1 MQKYRETVEYILLII
16 LKGRRNMT
24 EKKYTNKYLLK
35 RFIPYYKP
43 YKKILTID
51 LLSAALTTISQL
63 VLPLLLSYLTDWAQ
77 LGLLDMPRLGKV
89 ALIYLA
95 TKFIEVVS
103 RFIMQSYGH
112 IMGALIEKDMRGDV
126 FSHLLTMDT
135 EFFNEAK
142 IGQLMARM
150 TTDLNE
156 ITEFSHH
163 VPEEFLV
170 AAIKLAV
177 SFVVLLTINWQ
188 LSLIIYILIP
198 IMYIFSRKSRQKFR
212 QATMNTRKQIGAINS
227 GIEDTLLGINVVKSF
242 ANEDIE
248 KEKFGRENEKFA
260 DIKKDQYFNM
270 AKYFCVKDAF
280 SGFMYAVLILVGGI
294 FVIQKQITAGD
305 LIAFT
310 MYLNMLVATIER
322 LINFTDTYERG
333 TTGIERFVQIMNLDR
348 DIYDKDQASD
358 LENVQGKIE
367 FDHVYFKYPETKEE
381 DPYVLDDMS
390 FTIDVGENIAL
401 VGPSGAGKTTI
412 SKLIPRFYDVDDGA
426 IRIDGDNIKDLTI
439 DSLRDNIGIV
449 QQDVYLF
456 SGTIKDN
463 IKYGKEDATDSE
475 IERAAELAGA
485 LEFIKDLPYGFDTY
499 IGERGV
505 KLSGGQKQRISI
517 ARVFLKNPPILILDE
532 ATSALDNKSEAIV
545 QSSLEKLSKGRTTLT
560 IAHRLSTII
569 NADEI
574 LVLTYDGIVE
584 RGNHKDL
591 LAKKG
596 VYYNLYNS
604 NNTDLFG

>member
-1 MQKYRETVEYILLII
+1 MEKSKRKYS
-16 LKGRRNMT
+16 
-24 EKKYTNKYLLK
+24 TNYLLK

-43 YKKILTID
+43 YKKTLALD
-51 LLSAALTTISQL
+51 LFAASMTTVSELI
-63 VLPLLLSYLTDWAQ
+63 LPLILSYLTDWAQ
-77 LGLLDMPRLGKV
+77 IGILDGPRIVKV
-89 ALIYLA
+89 GIIYLI
-95 TKFIEVVS
+95 TKAISVIARYF
-103 RFIMQSYGH
+103 MQSMGH
-112 IMGALIEKDMRGDV
+112 IMGAHIERDMRKDV
-126 FSHLLTMDT
+126 FNHLLKMDT

-142 IGQLMARM
+142 IGQLMSRL
-150 TTDLNE
+150 TSDLFE

-170 AAIKLAV
+170 GAIKLIV
-177 SFVVLLTINWQ
+177 SFIVLLSIDWK
-188 LSLIIYILIP
+188 LSLIIYIVIP
-198 IMYIFSRKSRQKFR
+198 LMYIVSRKSREKFR
-212 QATMNTRKQIGAINS
+212 LATFNSKKQIGEINS
-227 GIEDTLLGINVVKSF
+227 GVEDTLLGISVVKSF
-242 ANEDIE
+242 ANEKIE
-248 KEKFGRENEKFA
+248 KDKFAKENDKFA
-260 DIKKDQYFNM
+260 DIKADKYYNM
-270 AKYFCVKDAF
+270 AKYFMVKDSF
-280 SGFMYAVLILVGGI
+280 SGLMYLILIVVGGY
-294 FVIQKQITAGD
+294 FVVKGSITAGQ

-322 LINFTDTYERG
+322 LINFTDTFERG
-333 TTGIERFVQIMNLDR
+333 TTGIERFVEIMNLDR
-348 DIYDKDQASD
+348 DIFDKKDPASLD
-358 LENVQGKIE
+358 GVKGKIE
-367 FDHVYFKYPETKEE
+367 FDNVYFKYPNTPEA

-390 FTIDVGENIAL
+390 FKIDVGENIAL

-412 SKLIPRFYDVDDGA
+412 SKLIPRFYDVDKGS
-426 IRIDGDNIKDLTI
+426 IKIDGTDIKDLSI
-439 DSLRDNIGIV
+439 DSLRNNIGIV

-463 IKYGKEDATDSE
+463 IRYGKKDASDEE
-475 IERAAELAGA
+475 IKEAARLAGA
-485 LEFIKDLPYGFDTY
+485 DEFIKDLPQGLDTY

-545 QSSLEKLSKGRTTLT
+545 QASLEKLTKGRTTLT

-584 RGNHKDL
+584 RGSHKEL
-591 LAKKG
+591 LDKKG
-596 VYYNLYNS
+596 VYYRLYNS

>member
-1 MQKYRETVEYILLII
+1 MQKNKREFS
-16 LKGRRNMT
+16 
-24 EKKYTNKYLLK
+24 NKYLLK

-51 LLSAALTTISQL
+51 LISAALTTVSQL
-63 VLPLLLSYLTDWAQ
+63 ILPLLLSYLTDWAQ
-77 LGLLDMPRLGKV
+77 LGLLDVSRVVKV
-89 ALIYLA
+89 AIVYIA

-103 RFIMQSYGH
+103 RFIMQSFGH
-112 IMGALIEKDMRGDV
+112 IMGAKIERDMRGDV
-126 FSHLLTMDT
+126 FNHLLSMDT

-142 IGQLMARM
+142 IGQLMTRM

-170 AAIKLAV
+170 GAIKLII
-177 SFVVLLTINWQ
+177 SFVVLLTINWK

-198 IMYIFSRKSRQKFR
+198 IMYIVSRKSRAKFR
-212 QATMNTRKQIGAINS
+212 LATMNTRKQIGAINS
-227 GIEDTLLGINVVKSF
+227 GIEDTLLGISVVKSF
-242 ANEDIE
+242 ANEHIE

-270 AKYFCVKDAF
+270 AKYFMVKDAF
-280 SGFMYAVLILVGGI
+280 SGIMYAVLILLGGV
-294 FVIQKQITAGD
+294 FVINGYISAGD

-322 LINFTDTYERG
+322 LINFTDTYEKG
-333 TTGIERFVQIMNLDR
+333 TTGIERFVQIMNLER
-348 DIYDKDQASD
+348 DIFDSEDSRQ
-358 LENVQGKIE
+358 LEDVKGKIE
-367 FDHVYFKYPETKEE
+367 FDHVYFKYPDTSEV

-390 FTIDVGENIAL
+390 FTINVGENIAL

-412 SKLIPRFYDVDDGA
+412 SKLIPRFYDVDRGE
-426 IRIDGDNIKDLTI
+426 IRIDDDNIKNLTI

-456 SGTIKDN
+456 SGTVKDN
-463 IKYGKEDATDSE
+463 IRYGKEDATDEE
-475 IERAAELAGA
+475 IIKAAELAGA
-485 LEFIKDLPYGFDTY
+485 TEFIKDLPEGFDTY

-545 QSSLEKLSKGRTTLT
+545 QTSLEKLSKGRTTLT

-574 LVLTYDGIVE
+574 LVLTYDGIAE
-584 RGNHKDL
+584 RGSHKEL

-604 NNTDLFG
+604 NNEELFG

>member
-1 MQKYRETVEYILLII
+1 MQKNKREFS
-16 LKGRRNMT
+16 
-24 EKKYTNKYLLK
+24 NKYLLK

-51 LLSAALTTISQL
+51 LISAALTTVSQL
-63 VLPLLLSYLTDWAQ
+63 ILPLLLSYLTDWAQ
-77 LGLLDMPRLGKV
+77 LGLLDVSRVVKV
-89 ALIYLA
+89 AIVYVA

-103 RFIMQSYGH
+103 RFIMQSFGH
-112 IMGALIEKDMRGDV
+112 IMGAKIERDMRGDV
-126 FSHLLTMDT
+126 FNHLLSMDT

-142 IGQLMARM
+142 IGQLMTRM

-170 AAIKLAV
+170 GAIKLII
-177 SFVVLLTINWQ
+177 SFAVLLTINWK

-198 IMYIFSRKSRQKFR
+198 IMYIVSRKSRAKFR
-212 QATMNTRKQIGAINS
+212 LATMNTRKQIGAINS
-227 GIEDTLLGINVVKSF
+227 GIEDTLLGISVVKSF
-242 ANEDIE
+242 ANEHIE

-270 AKYFCVKDAF
+270 AKYFMVKDAF
-280 SGFMYAVLILVGGI
+280 SGIMYAVLILVGGV
-294 FVIQKQITAGD
+294 FVINGYISPGD

-322 LINFTDTYERG
+322 LINFTDTYEKG
-333 TTGIERFVQIMNLDR
+333 TTGIERFVQIMNLER
-348 DIYDKDQASD
+348 DIFDSEDSRQ
-358 LENVQGKIE
+358 LEDVKGKIE
-367 FDHVYFKYPETKEE
+367 FDHVYFKYPDTSEV

-390 FTIDVGENIAL
+390 FTINVGENIAL

-412 SKLIPRFYDVDDGA
+412 SKLIPRFYDVDRGE
-426 IRIDGDNIKDLTI
+426 IRVDDDNIKNLTI

-456 SGTIKDN
+456 SGTVKDN
-463 IKYGKEDATDSE
+463 IRYGKEDATDEE
-475 IERAAELAGA
+475 IIKAAELAGA
-485 LEFIKDLPYGFDTY
+485 TEFIKDLPEGFDTY

-545 QSSLEKLSKGRTTLT
+545 QTSLEKLSKGRTTLT

-574 LVLTYDGIVE
+574 LVLTYDGIAE
-584 RGNHKDL
+584 RGNHKEL

-604 NNTDLFG
+604 NNEELFG

>member
-1 MQKYRETVEYILLII
+1 MQKNKREFS
-16 LKGRRNMT
+16 
-24 EKKYTNKYLLK
+24 NKYLLK

-51 LLSAALTTISQL
+51 LISAALTTVSQL
-63 VLPLLLSYLTDWAQ
+63 ILPLLLSYLTDWAQ
-77 LGLLDMPRLGKV
+77 LGLLDVSRVVKV
-89 ALIYLA
+89 AIVYVA

-103 RFIMQSYGH
+103 RFIMQSFGH
-112 IMGALIEKDMRGDV
+112 IMGAKIERDMRGDV
-126 FSHLLTMDT
+126 FNHLLSMDT

-142 IGQLMARM
+142 IGQLMTRM

-170 AAIKLAV
+170 GAIKLII
-177 SFVVLLTINWQ
+177 SFVVLLTINWK

-198 IMYIFSRKSRQKFR
+198 IMYIVSRKSRAKFR
-212 QATMNTRKQIGAINS
+212 LATMNTRKQIGAINS
-227 GIEDTLLGINVVKSF
+227 GIEDTLLGISVVKSF
-242 ANEDIE
+242 ANEHIE

-270 AKYFCVKDAF
+270 AKYFMVKDAF
-280 SGFMYAVLILVGGI
+280 SGIMYAVLILVGGV
-294 FVIQKQITAGD
+294 FVINGYISPGD

-322 LINFTDTYERG
+322 LINFTDTYEKG
-333 TTGIERFVQIMNLDR
+333 TTGIERFVQIMNLER
-348 DIYDKDQASD
+348 DIFDSENSRQ
-358 LENVQGKIE
+358 LEDVKGKIE
-367 FDHVYFKYPETKEE
+367 FDHVYFKYPDTSEV

-390 FTIDVGENIAL
+390 FTINVGENIAL

-412 SKLIPRFYDVDDGA
+412 SKLIPRFYDVDRGE
-426 IRIDGDNIKDLTI
+426 IRVDDDNIKNLTI

-456 SGTIKDN
+456 SGTVKDN
-463 IKYGKEDATDSE
+463 IRYGKEDATDEE
-475 IERAAELAGA
+475 IIKAAELAGA
-485 LEFIKDLPYGFDTY
+485 TEFIKDLPEGFDTY

-532 ATSALDNKSEAIV
+532 ATSALDNKSESIV
-545 QSSLEKLSKGRTTLT
+545 QTSLEKLSKGRTTLT

-574 LVLTYDGIVE
+574 LVLTYDGIAE
-584 RGNHKDL
+584 RGSHKEL

-604 NNTDLFG
+604 NNEELFG

>member
-1 MQKYRETVEYILLII
+1 MQKNKREFS
-16 LKGRRNMT
+16 
-24 EKKYTNKYLLK
+24 NKYLLK

-51 LLSAALTTISQL
+51 LISAALTTVSQL
-63 VLPLLLSYLTDWAQ
+63 ILPLLLSYLTDWAQ
-77 LGLLDMPRLGKV
+77 LGLLDVSRVVKV
-89 ALIYLA
+89 AIVYIA

-103 RFIMQSYGH
+103 RFIMQSFGH
-112 IMGALIEKDMRGDV
+112 IMGAKIERDMRGDV
-126 FSHLLTMDT
+126 FNHLLSMDT

-142 IGQLMARM
+142 IGQLMTRM

-170 AAIKLAV
+170 GAIKLLV
-177 SFVVLLTINWQ
+177 SFVVLLNINWK

-198 IMYIFSRKSRQKFR
+198 VMYIVSRKSRAKFR
-212 QATMNTRKQIGAINS
+212 LATMNTRKQIGAINS
-227 GIEDTLLGINVVKSF
+227 GIEDTLLGISVVKSF
-242 ANEDIE
+242 ANEHIE

-270 AKYFCVKDAF
+270 AKYFMVKDAF
-280 SGFMYAVLILVGGI
+280 SGIMYAVLILVGGV
-294 FVIQKQITAGD
+294 FVINGYISAGD

-322 LINFTDTYERG
+322 LINFTDTYEKG
-333 TTGIERFVQIMNLDR
+333 TTGIERFVQIMNLER
-348 DIYDKDQASD
+348 DIFDSEDSRQ
-358 LENVQGKIE
+358 LEDVKGKIE
-367 FDHVYFKYPETKEE
+367 FDHVYFKYPDTSEV

-390 FTIDVGENIAL
+390 FTINVGENIAL

-412 SKLIPRFYDVDDGA
+412 SKLIPRFYDVDRGE
-426 IRIDGDNIKDLTI
+426 IRVDDDNIKNLTI

-456 SGTIKDN
+456 SGTVKDN
-463 IKYGKEDATDSE
+463 IRYGKEDATDEE
-475 IERAAELAGA
+475 IIKAAELAGA
-485 LEFIKDLPYGFDTY
+485 TEFIKDLPEGFDTY

-505 KLSGGQKQRISI
+505 KLSGGQKQRISR

-545 QSSLEKLSKGRTTLT
+545 QTSLEKLSKGRTTLT

-574 LVLTYDGIVE
+574 LVLTYDGIAE
-584 RGNHKDL
+584 RGSHKEL

-604 NNTDLFG
+604 NNEELFG

>member
-1 MQKYRETVEYILLII
+1 MQNNKREFS
-16 LKGRRNMT
+16 
-24 EKKYTNKYLLK
+24 NKYLLK

-51 LLSAALTTISQL
+51 LISAALTTVSQL
-63 VLPLLLSYLTDWAQ
+63 ILPLLLSYLTDWAQ
-77 LGLLDMPRLGKV
+77 LGLLDVSRVVKV
-89 ALIYLA
+89 AIVYIA
-95 TKFIEVVS
+95 TKFIEVIS
-103 RFIMQSYGH
+103 RFIMQSFGH
-112 IMGALIEKDMRGDV
+112 IMGAKIERDMRGDV
-126 FSHLLTMDT
+126 FNHLLSMDT

-142 IGQLMARM
+142 IGQLMTRM

-170 AAIKLAV
+170 GAIKLII
-177 SFVVLLTINWQ
+177 SFVVLLTINWK

-198 IMYIFSRKSRQKFR
+198 VMYIVSRKSRAKFR
-212 QATMNTRKQIGAINS
+212 LATMNTRKQIGAINS
-227 GIEDTLLGINVVKSF
+227 GIEDTLLGISVVKSF
-242 ANEDIE
+242 ANEHIE

-270 AKYFCVKDAF
+270 AKYFMVKDAF
-280 SGFMYAVLILVGGI
+280 SGIMYAVLILVGGV
-294 FVIQKQITAGD
+294 FVINGYISAGD

-322 LINFTDTYERG
+322 LINFTDTYEKG
-333 TTGIERFVQIMNLDR
+333 TTGIERFVQIMNLER
-348 DIYDKDQASD
+348 DIFDSEDSIQ
-358 LENVQGKIE
+358 LEDVKGKIE
-367 FDHVYFKYPETKEE
+367 FDHVYFKYPDTSEQ

-390 FTIDVGENIAL
+390 FTINVGENIAL

-412 SKLIPRFYDVDDGA
+412 SKLIPRFYDVDRGE
-426 IRIDGDNIKDLTI
+426 IRIDDDNIKNLTI

-456 SGTIKDN
+456 SGTVKDN
-463 IKYGKEDATDSE
+463 IRYGKEDATDEE
-475 IERAAELAGA
+475 IIKAAELAGA
-485 LEFIKDLPYGFDTY
+485 TEFIKDLPEGFDTY

-545 QSSLEKLSKGRTTLT
+545 QTSLEKLSRGRTTLT

-574 LVLTYDGIVE
+574 LVLTYAGIAE
-584 RGNHKDL
+584 RGSHKEL

-604 NNTDLFG
+604 NNEELFG

>member
-1 MQKYRETVEYILLII
+1 MQKNKREFS
-16 LKGRRNMT
+16 
-24 EKKYTNKYLLK
+24 NKYLLK

-51 LLSAALTTISQL
+51 LISAALTTVSQL
-63 VLPLLLSYLTDWAQ
+63 ILPLLLSYLTDWAQ
-77 LGLLDMPRLGKV
+77 LGLLDVSRVVKV
-89 ALIYLA
+89 AIVYVA

-103 RFIMQSYGH
+103 RYIMQSFGH
-112 IMGALIEKDMRGDV
+112 IMGAKIERDMRGDV
-126 FSHLLTMDT
+126 FNHLLSMDT

-142 IGQLMARM
+142 IGQLMTRM

-170 AAIKLAV
+170 GAIKLLV
-177 SFVVLLTINWQ
+177 SFVVLLNINWK

-198 IMYIFSRKSRQKFR
+198 VMYIVSRKSRAKFR
-212 QATMNTRKQIGAINS
+212 LATMNTRKQIGAINS
-227 GIEDTLLGINVVKSF
+227 GIEDTLLGISVVKSF
-242 ANEDIE
+242 ANEHIE

-270 AKYFCVKDAF
+270 AKYFMVKDAF
-280 SGFMYAVLILVGGI
+280 SGIMYAVLILVGGV
-294 FVIQKQITAGD
+294 FVINGYISAGD

-322 LINFTDTYERG
+322 LINFTDTYEKG
-333 TTGIERFVQIMNLDR
+333 TTGIERFVQIMNLER
-348 DIYDKDQASD
+348 DIFDSKDSRQ
-358 LENVQGKIE
+358 LEDVKGKIE
-367 FDHVYFKYPETKEE
+367 FDHVYFKYPDTSEA

-390 FTIDVGENIAL
+390 FTINVGENIAL

-412 SKLIPRFYDVDDGA
+412 SKLIPRFYDVDKGE
-426 IRIDGDNIKDLTI
+426 IRVDDDNIKNLTI

-456 SGTIKDN
+456 SGTVKDN
-463 IKYGKEDATDSE
+463 IRYGKEDATDEE
-475 IERAAELAGA
+475 IIKAAELAGA
-485 LEFIKDLPYGFDTY
+485 TEFIKDLPEGFDTY

-545 QSSLEKLSKGRTTLT
+545 QTSLEKLSKGRTTLT

-574 LVLTYDGIVE
+574 LVLTYDGIAE
-584 RGNHKDL
+584 RGSHKEL

-604 NNTDLFG
+604 NNEELFG

>member
-1 MQKYRETVEYILLII
+1 M
-16 LKGRRNMT
+16 
-24 EKKYTNKYLLK
+24 LK
-35 RFIPYYKP
+35 RFIPYYKS

-51 LLSAALTTISQL
+51 LISAALTTVSQL
-63 VLPLLLSYLTDWAQ
+63 ILPLLLSYLTDWAQ
-77 LGLLDMPRLGKV
+77 LGLLDVSRVVKV
-89 ALIYLA
+89 AIVYVA

-103 RFIMQSYGH
+103 RFIMQSFGH
-112 IMGALIEKDMRGDV
+112 IMGAKIERDMRGDV
-126 FSHLLTMDT
+126 FNHLLSMDT

-142 IGQLMARM
+142 IGQLMTRM

-170 AAIKLAV
+170 GAIKLII
-177 SFVVLLTINWQ
+177 SFVVLLTINWK

-198 IMYIFSRKSRQKFR
+198 IMYIVSRKSRAKFR
-212 QATMNTRKQIGAINS
+212 LATMNTRKQIGAINS
-227 GIEDTLLGINVVKSF
+227 GIEDTLLGISVVKSF
-242 ANEDIE
+242 ANEHIE
-248 KEKFGRENEKFA
+248 KKKFGRENEKFA

-270 AKYFCVKDAF
+270 AKYFMVKDAF
-280 SGFMYAVLILVGGI
+280 SGIMYAVLILVGGV
-294 FVIQKQITAGD
+294 FVINGYISAGD

-322 LINFTDTYERG
+322 LINFTDTYEKG
-333 TTGIERFVQIMNLDR
+333 TTGIERFVQIMNLER
-348 DIYDKDQASD
+348 DIFDSEDSRQ
-358 LENVQGKIE
+358 LEDVKGKIE
-367 FDHVYFKYPETKEE
+367 FDHVYFKYPDTSEQ

-390 FTIDVGENIAL
+390 FTINVGENIAL

-412 SKLIPRFYDVDDGA
+412 SKLIPRFYDVDKGE
-426 IRIDGDNIKDLTI
+426 IRIDDDNIKNLTI

-456 SGTIKDN
+456 SGTVRDN
-463 IKYGKEDATDSE
+463 IRYGKEDATDEE
-475 IERAAELAGA
+475 IIKAAELAGA
-485 LEFIKDLPYGFDTY
+485 TEFIKDLPEGFDTY

-545 QSSLEKLSKGRTTLT
+545 QTSLEKLSKGRTTLT

-574 LVLTYDGIVE
+574 LVLTYDGIAE
-584 RGNHKDL
+584 RGSHKEL

-604 NNTDLFG
+604 NNEELFG